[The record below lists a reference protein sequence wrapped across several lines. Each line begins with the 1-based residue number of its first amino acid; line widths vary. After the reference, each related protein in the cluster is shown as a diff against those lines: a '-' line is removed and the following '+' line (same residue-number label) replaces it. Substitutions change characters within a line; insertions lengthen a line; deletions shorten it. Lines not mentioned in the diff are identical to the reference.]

1 MSQMTAQP
9 NQSVL
14 LPVFFL
20 SEVVEIIPSARLCTS
35 SMSSRLPLGFT
46 FPCERT
52 NLKSLDVQP
61 CVRVQGREFVQ

>member
-20 SEVVEIIPSARLCTS
+20 SEVVEIILSARLCTS
-35 SMSSRLPLGFT
+35 STSSRLPFGFI
-46 FPCERT
+46 F
-52 NLKSLDVQP
+52 SV
-61 CVRVQGREFVQ
+61 